1 MTSKWDKRFLDL
13 AEHISSWSL
22 DPSTKIGAVAV
33 DPQNK
38 NILSVGYNG
47 FPRGIADDERLMFR
61 EEKYALVV
69 HAEANVIYNATF
81 NGVSLKGSHLYVH
94 GLPICSDC
102 AKAIIQVGVKRV
114 VIRTWSLKTASS
126 KWGDMWQKSI
136 KYFTEAG
143 VEIRTL

>member
-1 MTSKWDKRFLDL
+1 MTSKWDKRFIDL
-13 AEHISSWSL
+13 AEHISSWSQ

-33 DPQNK
+33 DPGNK

-47 FPRGIADDERLMFR
+47 FPRGIADDERLQFR
-61 EEKYALVV
+61 EQKYALIV

-102 AKAIIQVGVKRV
+102 AKAIIQVGIKRAA
-114 VIRTWSLKTASS
+114 IRAHSLETASS
-126 KWGDMWQKSI
+126 KWKDMWQKTVE
-136 KYFTEAG
+136 YFTEAG
-143 VEIRTL
+143 VEISIL